1 MLSKIIVASYS
12 VFLEIAIWL
21 TLLAGLIGGWVTSGF
36 FAGILGLICAFIFS
50 VVVYGGFLVIVD
62 IQKTVRAIDAKKSAG
77 S

>member
-36 FAGILGLICAFIFS
+36 FAGIGGLIAAFIFS

-62 IQKTVRAIDAKKSAG
+62 IQRTVRAIDAKKSSG
-77 S
+77 